1 MGFKEF
7 LNEQSAHNKEADAYG
22 SYLSNKN
29 REETEE
35 RLKNAKA
42 VKLDLGKFK
51 LDYSNSERVSGIIDD
66 KKDVM
71 IWYEYKNERAI
82 KGYRINNKEVNGD
95 KGLSDNDIEY
105 FLSLKFGKK

>member
-1 MGFKEF
+1 MFFYEDYKKLLEYIAKAKPIKF
-7 LNEQSAHNKEADAYG
+7 ILNEIIKSVEKQD
-22 SYLSNKN
+22 KN
-29 REETEE
+29 IICSIFLLDETEE

-82 KGYRINNKEVNGD
+82 KGYRINNKEVNC
-95 KGLSDNDIEY
+95 K
-105 FLSLKFGKK
+105 